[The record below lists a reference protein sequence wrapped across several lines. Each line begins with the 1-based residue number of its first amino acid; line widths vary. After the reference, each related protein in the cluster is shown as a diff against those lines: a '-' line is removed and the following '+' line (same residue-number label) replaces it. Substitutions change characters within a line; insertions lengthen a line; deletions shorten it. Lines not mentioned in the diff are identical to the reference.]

1 MEIREIVEKDVEQ
14 VYAIELEAFSSPW
27 TRESI
32 LMEVI
37 SPRSH
42 YLVMENEGEI
52 IGYAGLWKIFDEGHI
67 TNIAVKKG
75 YRNRGLGLILME
87 KLMVHAQENQIKRL
101 TLEVRCGNFQ
111 ALKLYKKLGFV
122 EAGRRRGFY
131 DFPKED
137 AIIMWKEQLK

>member
-1 MEIREIVEKDVEQ
+1 MEIRKILEKDVEQ
-14 VYAIELEAFSSPW
+14 IYTIELEAFSSPW

-42 YLVMENEGEI
+42 YLVMENEDEI

-75 YRNRGLGLILME
+75 FRNRGLGLLLME
-87 KLMVHAQENQIKRL
+87 QLMDHAKENQIKKL
-101 TLEVRCGNFQ
+101 TLEVRCSNFQ
-111 ALKLYKKLGFV
+111 ALKLYKKLGFA
-122 EAGRRRGFY
+122 EAGRRKGFY
-131 DFPKED
+131 DLPKED

>member
-87 KLMVHAQENQIKRL
+87 KLMAHAQENQIKKL

-122 EAGRRRGFY
+122 EAGRRKGFY

>member
-1 MEIREIVEKDVEQ
+1 MEIRKIHEKDVEQ

-42 YLVMENEGEI
+42 YLVMENESEI

-75 YRNRGLGLILME
+75 YRNRGLGLLLME
-87 KLMVHAQENQIKRL
+87 RLIDHAQESQIKRL

-111 ALKLYKKLGFV
+111 ALKLYKKLGFI

-137 AIIMWKEQLK
+137 AIIMWKEQ

>member
-1 MEIREIVEKDVEQ
+1 MEIREILEKDVEQ

-27 TRESI
+27 SRESI

-42 YLVMENEGEI
+42 YLVMDYEGEI

-75 YRNRGLGLILME
+75 YRNRGFGLLLME
-87 KLMVHAQENQIKRL
+87 RLMEHAQDNQIEKL

-122 EAGRRRGFY
+122 EAGRRKGFY
-131 DFPKED
+131 DLPKED
-137 AIIMWKEQLK
+137 AIIMWKEQ

>member
-1 MEIREIVEKDVEQ
+1 MEIRKIHEKDVEQ

-75 YRNRGLGLILME
+75 YRNRGLGLLLME
-87 KLMVHAQENQIKRL
+87 RLIDHAQENQIKRL

-111 ALKLYKKLGFV
+111 ALKLYKKLGFI
-122 EAGRRRGFY
+122 EAGRRKGFY

-137 AIIMWKEQLK
+137 AIIMWKEQ

>member
-1 MEIREIVEKDVEQ
+1 MEIREILEKDVEQ

-27 TRESI
+27 SRESI
-32 LMEVI
+32 LMEVV

-75 YRNRGLGLILME
+75 FQNRGLGLILME
-87 KLMVHAQENQIKRL
+87 RLMEHAQENQIEKL

-122 EAGRRRGFY
+122 EAGRRKGFY
-131 DFPKED
+131 DLPKED
-137 AIIMWKEQLK
+137 AIIMWKAQLK

>member
-1 MEIREIVEKDVEQ
+1 MEIRKILEKDVEQ

-27 TRESI
+27 SRESI

-42 YLVMENEGEI
+42 YLVMDNEGEI

-67 TNIAVKKG
+67 TNIAVKKR
-75 YRNRGLGLILME
+75 YRNRGFGLLLME
-87 KLMVHAQENQIKRL
+87 RLMEHAQDNQIDKL

-122 EAGRRRGFY
+122 EAGRRKGFY
-131 DFPKED
+131 DRPKED
-137 AIIMWKEQLK
+137 AIIMWKEQ

>member
-27 TRESI
+27 TRASI

-52 IGYAGLWKIFDEGHI
+52 IGYVGLWKIFDEGHI
-67 TNIAVKKG
+67 TNIAIKKG
-75 YRNRGLGLILME
+75 YRNRGFGLLLME
-87 KLMVHAQENQIKRL
+87 KLMDHAQENQIEKL

-122 EAGRRRGFY
+122 EAGRRKGFY
-131 DFPKED
+131 DLPKED